1 MELELKNLY
10 DDFRDGDTIKAYA
23 KMIGEDAK
31 KLKKPINIMEVCGGH
46 THTIMKFRNFYLII
60 SSLYMVQ
67 VVLYVSCQKRES
79 TTRMYLVCKKMSS

>member
-31 KLKKPINIMEVCGGH
+31 KLKN
-46 THTIMKFRNFYLII
+46 L
-60 SSLYMVQ
+60 
-67 VVLYVSCQKRES
+67 
-79 TTRMYLVCKKMSS
+79 